1 MPRSAF
7 TWILVA
13 AIGLLP
19 EAALAYVG
27 PGAGLTAIGTLLAF
41 LGAIGLAVVGFVWYP
56 LKRMLRKPAVD
67 GSGRGPGDEA
77 GK

>member
-1 MPRSAF
+1 MSRSVL
-7 TWILVA
+7 TWILAVA

-41 LGAIGLAVVGFVWYP
+41 LGAICLAVVGFVWYP
-56 LKRMLRKPAVD
+56 VKRMLRRPAV
-67 GSGRGPGDEA
+67 RGPGDEA